1 MIFTKKVKILIQAFE
16 QHLQQT
22 NYYGIIQSLLIN
34 VLIHLDFHYVYT
46 YPEQE
51 LTTMSDTMTQAL
63 HNAAASSAM
72 EGLPLEP
79 KHMDVIQDILDGKT
93 TLQEFFRQLQ
103 KREQEI

>member
-1 MIFTKKVKILIQAFE
+1 
-16 QHLQQT
+16 
-22 NYYGIIQSLLIN
+22 
-34 VLIHLDFHYVYT
+34 
-46 YPEQE
+46 
-51 LTTMSDTMTQAL
+51 MSDTMTQAL